1 MDAGPLNVILFSLAF
16 CSDSLHLMREGGRVI
31 GGRVARGDVM
41 GGRRM
46 GNPGGIL
53 SDEHLQGPGTGYWA

>member
-1 MDAGPLNVILFSLAF
+1 
-16 CSDSLHLMREGGRVI
+16 MREGGRVI